1 MPIVFNP
8 NNTFYYTPEDTG
20 SIGGISA
27 FGQGSVADF
36 MQQQYQWGQ
45 NEFNQIQQFNDGVIS
60 KMMGLYNQLSG
71 IGNTLMDQYNR
82 YFGPEYAQLVAD
94 AKNYASP
101 ARIQQAMGAA
111 ESGVAQSF
119 NAQRNANIS
128 DLQSYGI
135 DPSSGRY
142 AELDA
147 AERAQQAAAQAG
159 AGFQAEQ
166 ATEATG
172 RALRSEALQLGS
184 VMPSQ
189 ATGAYNAAQAA
200 AAAGAN
206 LKLATAQ
213 EGVNLMGSPIQW
225 ADVNAQMQRNA
236 LLLAGRGAGAG
247 GAGGR
252 GGGGGG
258 VANGGKALPTGSP
271 NTVTGGPSTG
281 YQPLPGTGGGGRG
294 NQQQQNFGPNQWNP
308 NDVLPYSPPG
318 HGTVSGNPFFNPND
332 PSQQGGGST
341 TDPNAN
347 SNIDPGS
354 GQPWDTGNT
363 FSNPSPYDW
372 SGGTDASGGLGG
384 DLTNSSPFDPTA
396 WGGDT
401 SGGSTDY
408 TGGGDLTNASPFDPS
423 AWGGD
428 ASGMGGGDPYAG
440 TGDTSGG
447 GGGGDPYAG
456 DQSYTD
462 PGYTDPGYSDSG
474 YARGGLVRGYDD
486 GGALYSDYL
495 AVGNQMGFGGAG
507 TDQGSATDLT
517 GAGNYAFGG
526 KVQARQRA
534 RSYAGG
540 GITPTTYI
548 DSSMPTGDN
557 AYQGFPV
564 DQSDI
569 PSQSTTFSNT
579 YDRIPGQGTVNTG
592 DLPNAPSTVGSASNP
607 NTPFEPYTG
616 YDPGY
621 SNSYGG
627 GGAGIYSGGGRGPG
641 GTTNSFGTGW
651 VGYMRQG
658 GKVPFSNSPSDGQ
671 QTDDVPARL
680 NNTREPIRL
689 NAGEFIIP
697 RETVRW
703 KGEKF
708 FQDLIAQSRKQRG
721 SGPAHPT
728 MKPALQGQR

>member
-8 NNTFYYTPEDTG
+8 NNTFYYTPESTG
-20 SIGGISA
+20 GIGGIS
-27 FGQGSVADF
+27 GIGPNIADF

-60 KMMGLYNQLSG
+60 KMMGLYDRLSG
-71 IGNTLMDQYNR
+71 IGNTLMNQYNR

-206 LKLATAQ
+206 LQLATAQ

-236 LLLAGRGAGAG
+236 LLAAG
-247 GAGGR
+247 GAGGGGGR
-252 GGGGGG
+252 GGGGGGG
-258 VANGGKALPTGSP
+258 VANGGKAAPTGSP
-271 NTVTGGPSTG
+271 NNVSGGPSTG
-281 YQPLPGTGGGGRG
+281 YQPLPGSGGGGRGG

-308 NDVLPYSPPG
+308 NDVLPYSPPAP
-318 HGTVSGNPFFNPND
+318 GTLSQNPFFNPND
-332 PSQQGGGST
+332 PSQQGGGS
-341 TDPNAN
+341 
-347 SNIDPGS
+347 NIDPGS
-354 GQPWDTGNT
+354 GQPWDNTGA
-363 FSNPSPYDW
+363 SNLSSYDW

-384 DLTNSSPFDPTA
+384 DLTNSSPFDPSA

-401 SGGSTDY
+401 SGSSTDY
-408 TGGGDLTNASPFDPS
+408 TGGGDLTNSSPFDPS

-428 ASGMGGGDPYAG
+428 TSGMSTDSSGGGDPYG
-440 TGDTSGG
+440 GMSSGDSSGG
-447 GGGGDPYAG
+447 DPYSYNSDGYGYGGDPYAG
-456 DQSYTD
+456 DQ
-462 PGYTDPGYSDSG
+462 GYSDPGYSDSG
-474 YARGGLVRGYDD
+474 YAGGGLVRGYDD
-486 GGALYSDYL
+486 GGPLYNDYL
-495 AVGNQMGFGGAG
+495 AVGSQMGFGGAG
-507 TDQGSATDLT
+507 TDQGSAADLT

-548 DSSMPTGDN
+548 DSSMPNADN

-569 PSQSTTFSNT
+569 PSKSDTYSNT
-579 YDRIPGQGTVNTG
+579 YDRLPGGGTVNTG
-592 DLPNAPSTVGSASNP
+592 DLPNAPNTVGSPSNP
-607 NTPFEPYTG
+607 STPFEPYANNF
-616 YDPGY
+616 
-621 SNSYGG
+621 S
-627 GGAGIYSGGGRGPG
+627 AGRGPG
-641 GTTNSFGTGW
+641 GAVNMPGTGW
-651 VGYMRQG
+651 VGYMKQG
-658 GKVPFSNSPSDGQ
+658 GKVPYSNSPSDGR
-671 QTDDVPARL
+671 QTDDVRARL

-721 SGPAHPT
+721 GGPAHPT